1 MIIMIIQLL
10 NRKNESTS
18 GHIQT
23 KSLDQYMSEWRQP
36 LMGLSMLA
44 IMLFHQWFFKSN
56 PFPFNVFHNFGHWG
70 VDIFLFLSGM
80 GLTRSLQ
87 RNSISTYYKRRFF
100 RIVPSCL
107 VFGITKYIIF
117 ILLGASIIVRQALNI
132 GVISIASMDLWF
144 IDAIV
149 ILYIISPFLYK
160 FLRDTPILATICIF
174 IVYLVSS
181 YLVSVEAP
189 DRITPL
195 GIISLTI
202 KRLPVFSLGM
212 YMSISK
218 KWNRN
223 FMYISTSFL
232 LLAIIMTIVKKM
244 DFEIPYH
251 YVIHSLILA
260 IGTPSMILICIQLIR
275 SLHSIFIKL
284 LSIIGDYSLEL
295 YLVHEFV
302 FCVMNVKYGHLNHV
316 LLFFAAFF
324 ISCITAYTLR
334 IVTEMITKM
343 IYKSSMCNTTNNL

>member
-1 MIIMIIQLL
+1 MIIMKIQLL
-10 NRKNESTS
+10 NRKNKSTS
-18 GHIQT
+18 GHIQKKT
-23 KSLDQYMSEWRQP
+23 FDQYISEWRQP

-87 RNSISTYYKRRFF
+87 SNSISTFYKRRFF

-107 VFGITKYIIF
+107 IFGITKYILF

-132 GVISIASMDLWF
+132 GIISIASMDLWF
-144 IDAIV
+144 IDAII
-149 ILYIISPFLYK
+149 ILYIISPFIYK
-160 FLRDTPILATICIF
+160 FLREIPILTAICILFVYF
-174 IVYLVSS
+174 ICS
-181 YLVSVEAP
+181 YWGPVEAP

-212 YMSISK
+212 YISISK
-218 KWNRN
+218 KWNRSL
-223 FMYISTSFL
+223 MYISTSFL

-260 IGTPSMILICIQLIR
+260 IGTPAMILISIQLIR
-275 SLHSIFIKL
+275 SLHPGIIKF
-284 LSIIGDYSLEL
+284 LSIIGYYSLEL

-302 FCVMNVKYGHLNHV
+302 FCVMNVKYSHINHI

-334 IVTEMITKM
+334 IVTKMITKM
-343 IYKSSMCNTTNNL
+343 TYKS

>member
-1 MIIMIIQLL
+1 MIIMKNQLL
-10 NRKNESTS
+10 NRKDKSTF

-23 KSLDQYMSEWRQP
+23 KSLDQYISELRHP

-44 IMLFHQWFFKSN
+44 IMLFHQWFLKSN

-70 VDIFLFLSGM
+70 VDIFLFLSGI
-80 GLTRSLQ
+80 GLTHSLQ
-87 RNSISTYYKRRFF
+87 RYSISTFYKRRFF

-107 VFGITKYIIF
+107 IFGITKYIIF

-160 FLRDTPILATICIF
+160 FLRETPILTGICIL
-174 IVYLVSS
+174 IVYLICS
-181 YLVSVEAP
+181 YWGPVETS

-202 KRLPVFSLGM
+202 KRLPVFSIGM
-212 YMSISK
+212 YLSTSK

-244 DFEIPYH
+244 DFEVPYH
-251 YVIHSLILA
+251 YFIHSLILA
-260 IGTPSMILICIQLIR
+260 IGTPSMILISIQLIR
-275 SLHSIFIKL
+275 SLPFGIIKF
-284 LSIIGDYSLEL
+284 LSIIGNYSLEL

-302 FCVMNVKYGHLNHV
+302 FCVMNVEYSHFNHI

-334 IVTEMITKM
+334 IVTKMITQM
-343 IYKSSMCNTTNNL
+343 TYKS